1 MKQLITHYF
10 AVLGVTHLVQ
20 SQPIGKVK
28 HTSGSF
34 ALPEP

>member
-1 MKQLITHYF
+1 MKQLITHFF
-10 AVLGVTHLVQ
+10 AVLGVFHLVQ
-20 SQPIGKVK
+20 SHAKGKVK